1 VKRYT
6 LKRMSTSYVIR
17 LLQNTDYVKYYPLI
31 NEFRATTFTESEFIE
46 YMNALSSNIHI
57 WIIEYDGKLVA
68 TTTVIYEPKLIF
80 NRCTFAHIED
90 VCVLKE
96 YQKNGYGSIL
106 LQHVIQQAKEKKC
119 YKATLVCNES
129 VMTFYLKNN
138 FEKRGVQC
146 SMLL

>member
-1 VKRYT
+1 
-6 LKRMSTSYVIR
+6 MTSIR
-17 LLQNTDYVKYYPLI
+17 QLTENDYIQYYPLI
-31 NEFRATTFTESEFIE
+31 NEFRQTSFTEEEFKT
-46 YMNALSSNIHI
+46 YMKEKPSNLEI
-57 WIIEYDGKLVA
+57 WVLEADGKLAA

-90 VCVLKE
+90 VCTLKE
-96 YQKNGYGSIL
+96 FQHKGYGSLL
-106 LQHVIQQAKEKKC
+106 LQHVLQEAKNKKC

-129 VMTFYLKNN
+129 VLPFYLKNK

>member
-1 VKRYT
+1 
-6 LKRMSTSYVIR
+6 MSNPHSIR
-17 LLQNTDYVKYYPLI
+17 LLQNTDFERYYPLI

-46 YMNALSSNIHI
+46 YMNALPSNIHI
-57 WIIEYDGKLVA
+57 WVIEYEGKLVA

-96 YQKNGYGSIL
+96 YQKHGFGSIL
-106 LQHVIQQAKEKKC
+106 IQHVIQEAKKKKC

-129 VMTFYLKNN
+129 VMPFYLKNN
-138 FEKRGVQC
+138 FEKRGFQC